1 MSLTLY
7 ITVVI
12 TLYILKLKGGSV
24 IEQKRKSMLILA
36 DAFAKRKRW
45 SSSSKTQEQPCP
57 EQDVEVT
64 EQDTPCKNGQ
74 TNRDSHGTHQKPVL
88 SDGVK
93 SND

>member
-12 TLYILKLKGGSV
+12 TLYILKLKGGFV
-24 IEQKRKSMLILA
+24 IERKRRSMSMLA
-36 DAFAKRKRW
+36 DALARRRSW
-45 SSSSKTQEQPCP
+45 SLSSKTQEQPCP
-57 EQDVEVT
+57 EQDVELT
-64 EQDTPCKNGQ
+64 GQDTQCKNGQ
-74 TNRDSHGTHQKPVL
+74 TSRDLHGTPQKPAL

>member
-1 MSLTLY
+1 MSLILF
-7 ITVVI
+7 IVTVSI
-12 TLYILKLKGGSV
+12 LFTLKLKGGSV

-36 DAFAKRKRW
+36 DALARRRRW
-45 SSSSKTQEQPCP
+45 SSSFKTQEQSCP
-57 EQDVEVT
+57 EQDAEVT
-64 EQDTPCKNGQ
+64 EQDTQCKNGQ